1 MKLDS
6 LKYGLALVL
15 ATTILVGCETTS
27 TTDEEFVEP
36 VAEGANGTSGE
47 TSSAPGEGEL
57 TEQQLAEQR
66 AQEAAQKGQAAMRE
80 VRTFYF
86 DLDQSTI
93 KSESR
98 APLAAHAAFLAANPS
113 TMIVLEGHCDERGT
127 KEYNIALGE
136 RRAKS
141 VAQFLKVNG
150 ASDSQIEIV
159 SYGEEQ
165 PAVMGS
171 NEQSWSQNRRV
182 FVEYK

>member
-15 ATTILVGCETTS
+15 ATTLLVGCETTS
-27 TTDEEFVEP
+27 TADEEPVEP
-36 VAEGANGTSGE
+36 VAEGSANGAGE
-47 TSSAPGEGEL
+47 TSSAPGEDQL
-57 TEQQLAEQR
+57 TEQQMAEQK
-66 AQEAAQKGQAAMRE
+66 AQEAAQKEQSAMRE

-98 APLAAHAAFLAANPS
+98 APLAAHAAFLAANPNS
-113 TMIVLEGHCDERGT
+113 MIVLEGHCDERGT

-141 VAQFLKVNG
+141 IAQFLKVNG
-150 ASDSQIEIV
+150 ASDAQIEVV